1 MSDGQAVTLGQDAAA
16 ALLAEDEAA
25 RRAALCPQHS
35 LLLQAPAGS
44 GKTTVLTARFL
55 TLLAEVDVPEEIL
68 AITFTR
74 KAAAEMRQRILV
86 ALQGAEN
93 GRVPSGLTAELL
105 QRAWQRDRQCGW
117 ELLRNPARLR
127 VETIDAL
134 NNRLAR
140 LLPVSARAAPGLTLA
155 RHPSTL
161 YQRAAARTLEGAW
174 LEEASRPAAQLLFER
189 LDNNWGRLQGLLSD
203 MLRHR
208 SHWLP
213 RMLQAS
219 GTGLVA
225 RVHESLRSL
234 LADELAL
241 AYQAVPEPLRLEGE
255 ALLAHVQRASGQQRP
270 RLTAGSDSLA
280 SWRALCALALTN
292 EGWRRRLTLAE
303 GFERTDQPGKERAR
317 AWIEAMADA
326 GLESTLRT
334 LAALPDERL
343 TAEEEA
349 ALTALAQLLMRAAAE
364 LQVLFAESGRVDY
377 AYIAGAARQSLSERG
392 VPTDLA
398 LQLGT
403 RLRHILVDEFQD
415 TSYEQFGLLQ
425 ALTVGWESR
434 DGRTLFLVGDPM
446 QSIYQFREAEV
457 GLFLRARAHGIGSL
471 SLQPLALRRNFRTQ
485 GALLEWINT
494 RFAQLFP
501 PRDDP
506 RTAAIAYL
514 ASAAARPDSL
524 GADEVPVTLHR
535 FQVGDRQ
542 AEAQRV
548 LQIVRSA
555 RERNRH
561 CSIALLVANREHA
574 TRIAAVLRQAQLP
587 LRGVDLEPL
596 RERAVIRDLTALT
609 RALQHRADRSAWLA
623 LLRAP
628 WCGLTLA
635 ELEGFREAVQADHF
649 EALQACSSHH
659 AALAR
664 VQAALRPAL
673 LGAERALPLWQR
685 VEHCWLRLGGPA
697 IHRNA
702 SERLDAR
709 RFLDALALHEDCDAL
724 VGEALEPELLE
735 SLYSAEPPQPDAI
748 EIMTMHAAKGLEW
761 DVVILPGLG
770 RFSARDTDPLLHWL
784 ELPRPT
790 GGTELL
796 LSPIRASAEEA
807 PASLATYIKRLRRER
822 RRLERVRLL
831 YVAATRARRQ
841 LHLLGA
847 VPSRADGTLRP
858 LAGSALHDLWP
869 ALGAQFV
876 ALQPAPS
883 ASAQSAPAVAP
894 LRRLPGSW
902 QLPAPPP
909 PPEPQRLSLPA
920 GALAATPEYRW
931 VGLTARAVGTI
942 VHAELHRLAG
952 AAGPD
957 AGLTPAA
964 PARAAAR
971 SAAQSPPG
979 PRPSAHY
986 ARWLAE
992 LGVPDSAQPAAVA
1005 RIEQALVRTL
1015 ADPRGR
1021 WLLADSHREARSEW
1035 RLTGL
1040 HEGRVVNVVFDRML
1054 LDAQGRRWIVD
1065 FKTSSHEG
1073 GSVEQFLQAEVER
1086 HGPQL
1091 QRYAALARSLGPEPL
1106 RLALYFP
1113 LLGEF
1118 RELEPLSPGAA
1129 AAR

>member
-1 MSDGQAVTLGQDAAA
+1 MNDRQGAPLGQAAAT

-25 RRAALCPQHS
+25 RSAALCLQDS

-55 TLLAEVDVPEEIL
+55 TLLAEVDSPEEIL

-74 KAAAEMRQRILV
+74 KAAAEMRQRILM
-86 ALQGAEN
+86 ALQAAES
-93 GRVPSGLTAELL
+93 GQVPSGLTASLL

-140 LLPVSARAAPGLTLA
+140 MLPVSARAAPGLTLA
-155 RHPSTL
+155 RHPTAL
-161 YQRAAARTLEGAW
+161 YRRAAVRTLEAAW
-174 LEEASRPAAQLLFER
+174 LEQASRPAAQLLFER
-189 LDNNWGRLQGLLSD
+189 LDNSWKRLQGLLSD

-213 RMLQAS
+213 RMLETS
-219 GTGLVA
+219 GSGLVE

-234 LADELAL
+234 LAAELAI
-241 AYQAVPEPLRLEGE
+241 AYQAVPESLRLEGE
-255 ALLAHVQRASGQQRP
+255 TLLAHVQRASEQDRP
-270 RLTAGSDSLA
+270 RLTASSTSLA
-280 SWRALCALALTN
+280 HWRRLGRLALTN
-292 EGWRRRLTLAE
+292 DGWRRRLTSAD
-303 GFERTDQPGKERAR
+303 GFERGDRQARDRAA
-317 AWIEAMADA
+317 AWIGAMAEA

-334 LAALPDERL
+334 LCALPDERL
-343 TAEEEA
+343 TVEEEG
-349 ALTALAQLLMRAAAE
+349 ALTALTQLLMRAAAE
-364 LQVLFAESGRVDY
+364 LQLVFAESGRVDY
-377 AYIAGAARQSLSERG
+377 AYIAGAARESLSEQG
-392 VPTDLA
+392 APTDLA
-398 LQLGT
+398 LRLGT

-415 TSYEQFGLLQ
+415 TSYEQFRLLQ
-425 ALTVGWESR
+425 ALTVGWEPQ
-434 DGRTLFLVGDPM
+434 DGRSLFLVGDPM

-457 GLFLRARAHGIGSL
+457 GLFLRARAHGVGPL
-471 SLQPLALRRNFRTQ
+471 SLRPLALRRNFRTQ
-485 GALLEWINT
+485 DALLDWINT

-501 PRDDP
+501 RRDDP

-514 ASAAARPDSL
+514 ASVAARADSL
-524 GADEVPVTLHR
+524 AADEQPVTLHR

-542 AEAQRV
+542 AEALSV

-555 RERNRH
+555 RQRSAH
-561 CSIALLVANREHA
+561 CSIAVLVANREHA
-574 TRIAAVLRQAQLP
+574 TRIAAVLREAQLP
-587 LRGVDLEPL
+587 LHGVDLEPL

-628 WCGLTLA
+628 WCGLTLI
-635 ELEGFREAVQADHF
+635 ELQSFCTGVQADHF
-649 EALQACSSHH
+649 QALQACSADN

-664 VQAALRPAL
+664 VHAALSPAL

-697 IHRNA
+697 VHRGEG
-702 SERLDAR
+702 ERLDAR
-709 RFLDALALHEDCDAL
+709 RFLDALAQHEEPDAL
-724 VGEALEPELLE
+724 VGEALESELLE
-735 SLYSAEPPQPDAI
+735 ALYSAEPPQPDAI

-770 RFSARDTDPLLHWL
+770 RCSARDTDPLLHWL
-784 ELPRPT
+784 ELPRPS

-796 LSPIRASAEEA
+796 LSPIRAGAEDA

-822 RRLERVRLL
+822 RRLERVRVL

-847 VPSRADGTLRP
+847 VPTGADGTVRP

-869 ALGAQFV
+869 AV
-876 ALQPAPS
+876 SALFTAPQPA
-883 ASAQSAPAVAP
+883 AVMAARAPAAAAS
-894 LRRLPGSW
+894 LWRLPASW
-902 QLPAPPP
+902 QLPVPPL

-920 GALAATPEYRW
+920 GALGLVPEYRW

-942 VHAELHRLAG
+942 VHAELHRLAL
-952 AAGPD
+952 AG
-957 AGLTPAA
+957 TS
-964 PARAAAR
+964 
-971 SAAQSPPG
+971 SAAQPEAG
-979 PRPSAHY
+979 PRPQAHY

-992 LGVPDSAQPAAVA
+992 LGVPDNTLSAAVT
-1005 RIEQALVRTL
+1005 RIGQALQRTL

-1021 WLLADSHREARSEW
+1021 WLLSDAHREARSEW

-1054 LDAQGRRWIVD
+1054 LDCEGLRWIVD

-1091 QRYAALARSLGPEPL
+1091 RRYAALARALGPEPL

-1113 LLGEF
+1113 LLGAF
-1118 RELEPLSPGAA
+1118 RELEANQPVDATQS
-1129 AAR
+1129 

>member
-1 MSDGQAVTLGQDAAA
+1 MSDAAA
-16 ALLAEDEAA
+16 ALHSEDEAA
-25 RRAALCPQHS
+25 RSAALCAQHS

-55 TLLAEVDVPEEIL
+55 TLLAEVDAPEEIL

-74 KAAAEMRQRILV
+74 KAAAEMRQRILK
-86 ALQGAEN
+86 ALQAAES
-93 GRVPSGLTAELL
+93 GEVPSGLSAPLL
-105 QRAWQRDRQCGW
+105 QRAWQHDRQCGW

-140 LLPVSARAAPGLTLA
+140 MLPVSARAAPGLALA
-155 RHPSTL
+155 RHPNTL
-161 YQRAAARTLEGAW
+161 YERAAARTLEAAW

-189 LDNNWGRLQGLLSD
+189 LDNNWRRLQSLLTD

-213 RMLQAS
+213 RMLEVNGS
-219 GTGLVA
+219 GLVE
-225 RVHESLRSL
+225 RVNQSLQSL
-234 LADELAL
+234 LAAELAI
-241 AYQAVPEPLRLEGE
+241 ACQVVPEELRLEGE
-255 ALLAHVQRASGQQRP
+255 ALLAYLQRASGGAPP
-270 RLTAGSDSLA
+270 RLTAHSASLPD
-280 SWRALCALALTN
+280 WRRLCRLALTN
-292 EGWRRRLTLAE
+292 DGWRRRLTSAD
-303 GFERTDQPGKERAR
+303 GFERDDRQTRDRAK
-317 AWIEAMADA
+317 AWIEAMAEA

-334 LAALPDERL
+334 LSALPDERL
-343 TAEEEA
+343 TAEEQG
-349 ALTALAQLLMRAAAE
+349 ALTALAQLLVRAATE
-364 LQVLFAESGRVDY
+364 LQVEFAQNGRVDY
-377 AYIAGAARQSLSERG
+377 AYIAGAARASLSEQG
-392 VPTDLA
+392 APTDLA
-398 LQLGT
+398 LRLGT

-425 ALTVGWESR
+425 ALTVGWEPQ

-457 GLFLRARAHGIGSL
+457 GLFLRARAHGIGPL
-471 SLQPLALRRNFRTQ
+471 KLQPLALRRNFRTQ
-485 GALLEWINT
+485 RTLLDWINT
-494 RFAQLFP
+494 HFAQLFP
-501 PRDDP
+501 RRDDP

-514 ASAAARPDSL
+514 ASAAARAERLAPD
-524 GADEVPVTLHR
+524 EQPVTLHR
-535 FQVGDRQ
+535 FPVGDRQ
-542 AEAQRV
+542 GEALSV

-555 RERNRH
+555 RQRDAH
-561 CSIALLVANREHA
+561 CSIAVLVANREHA
-574 TRIAAVLRQAQLP
+574 TRIAAVLREAQLP

-628 WCGLTLA
+628 WCGLTLV
-635 ELEGFREAVQADHF
+635 ELESFCAGVQADHF
-649 EALQACSSHH
+649 QALQACSADS

-664 VQAALRPAL
+664 VQSALEPAL

-697 IHRNA
+697 IHRGEG
-702 SERLDAR
+702 ERLDAR
-709 RFLDALALHEDCDAL
+709 RFLDALALHEEPAAL
-724 VGEALEPELLE
+724 VGEALEAELLDA
-735 SLYSAEPPQPDAI
+735 LYSAAPPQPDAI

-770 RFSARDTDPLLHWL
+770 RCSARDSDPLLHWL
-784 ELPRPT
+784 ELPRPS

-796 LSPIRASAEEA
+796 LSPIRASADDVSV
-807 PASLATYIKRLRRER
+807 SLATYIKRLRRER

-847 VPSRADGTLRP
+847 VPTRADGGARP
-858 LAGSALHDLWP
+858 PMGSALHDLWP
-869 ALGAQFV
+869 AVGAQFA
-876 ALQPAPS
+876 ALEPTTLSTARVK
-883 ASAQSAPAVAP
+883 ATAAP
-894 LRRLPGSW
+894 LWRLPPTW

-920 GALAATPEYRW
+920 GSVVAAPEYRW

-942 VHAELHRLAG
+942 VHAELHRLALAATAVTAG
-952 AAGPD
+952 A
-957 AGLTPAA
+957 
-964 PARAAAR
+964 
-971 SAAQSPPG
+971 S
-979 PRPSAHY
+979 PRPQAHY

-992 LGVPDSAQPAAVA
+992 LGVPDSALRGAAA
-1005 RIEQALVRTL
+1005 RIEQALLRTL
-1015 ADPRGR
+1015 AEPRGR
-1021 WLLADSHREARSEW
+1021 WLLSDAHREARSEW

-1054 LDAQGRRWIVD
+1054 LDAQGLRWIVD

-1073 GSVEQFLQAEVER
+1073 GSVEQFLQSEVER

-1091 QRYAALARSLGPEPL
+1091 QRYAAVARSLGPEPL

-1113 LLGEF
+1113 LLGAF
-1118 RELEPLSPGAA
+1118 RELDATQP
-1129 AAR
+1129 